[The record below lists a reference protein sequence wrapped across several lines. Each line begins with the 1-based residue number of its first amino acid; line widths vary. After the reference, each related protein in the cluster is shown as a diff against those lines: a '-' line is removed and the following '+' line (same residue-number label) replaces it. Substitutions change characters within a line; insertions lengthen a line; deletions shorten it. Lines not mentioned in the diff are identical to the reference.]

1 MPRTTFLGAL
11 ACLALASAIAAPP
24 AAAQA
29 YPQRAI
35 TLVNPN
41 APGGTN
47 EIIKGVIFDRLA
59 SALGVPIV
67 MESRSGASGA
77 IGAAYVARAEPDG
90 YTLLIAGASIMATNA
105 VTQKAL
111 PYDPVRDLAPIIV
124 LTDAQLM
131 LVVNRTVP
139 AADARE
145 FVELARANPGRIDY
159 GSYGPGSASYFGFEL
174 FKSVAGF
181 DAVHVPYRGSAPLLA
196 AMLAGEVHAS
206 FDFLPP
212 IRHQVE
218 TGALRILGLAAPVRS
233 TLVPNVPTLAEQG
246 FPVEAGGVLM
256 LVGPAGLPAAI
267 ADRLNAEI
275 NVILA
280 QPDVR
285 KRLAEVGYEI
295 VGGTRERAAAQVE
308 RDLAKWKKLV
318 RDIGLQPQ

>member
-24 AAAQA
+24 ADAQA

-139 AADARE
+139 AADG
-145 FVELARANPGRIDY
+145 FGRA
-159 GSYGPGSASYFGFEL
+159 
-174 FKSVAGF
+174 
-181 DAVHVPYRGSAPLLA
+181 
-196 AMLAGEVHAS
+196 
-206 FDFLPP
+206 
-212 IRHQVE
+212 
-218 TGALRILGLAAPVRS
+218 
-233 TLVPNVPTLAEQG
+233 
-246 FPVEAGGVLM
+246 
-256 LVGPAGLPAAI
+256 
-267 ADRLNAEI
+267 
-275 NVILA
+275 
-280 QPDVR
+280 
-285 KRLAEVGYEI
+285 
-295 VGGTRERAAAQVE
+295 RAAAASKAASQKRGE
-308 RDLAKWKKLV
+308 RVKRTGVASMGVLPSITGGPAS
-318 RDIGLQPQ
+318 GLSSP